1 MSTAAAVPWAG
12 RKESTDLQP
21 GWSHESR
28 VQHPGVQDIQ
38 GGEGVTFP
46 ECHREGGRTPRQG
59 KRLVLPANRVTCLL
73 RLYTTLTPQRTE
85 SQTTTGSYT
94 CGAQLPKTSLSV
106 LQHFRKATPARNTQC
121 KELNNLART
130 RENNVTLS
138 PTGNRTITAAHACAH
153 LQTCPVPR
161 PPPTSSSQHLSL
173 LGHQT
178 FPNAGE
184 QRTLQFTF
192 Q

>member
-1 MSTAAAVPWAG
+1 MERASPSQSATEKGEEHRG
-12 RKESTDLQP
+12 REK
-21 GWSHESR
+21 GWSSQLTESR
-28 VQHPGVQDIQ
+28 AFCG
-38 GGEGVTFP
+38 F
-46 ECHREGGRTPRQG
+46 TPRSH
-59 KRLVLPANRVTCLL
+59 
-73 RLYTTLTPQRTE
+73 QRTE

-106 LQHFRKATPARNTQC
+106 LQCFRKATPARNTQC
-121 KELNNLART
+121 KELNNLACT

-138 PTGNRTITAAHACAH
+138 PTGNRTVTAVHACAH